1 MKYGNEMDMSRD
13 VPCAMPVTQENMME
27 RMYATA
33 DLGKTVQNM
42 AVRIRNVLFSS
53 EEKLGE
59 GKGPNPEC
67 LEGMLEMHRTDLQYT
82 ARVLEEICARLGV

>member
-1 MKYGNEMDMSRD
+1 MKYGNETDMCRD
-13 VPCAMPVTQENMME
+13 VPLGVQAPQESMME

-59 GKGPNPEC
+59 GKGPSPEC